1 MTKPETAPPT
11 QASQNDIQDVLTA
24 LSQSAL
30 ENANLRIVNAT
41 LTRRVTELEAELA
54 RNGSPGPSGKPEET

>member
-54 RNGSPGPSGKPEET
+54 RNGAKPQET

>member
-1 MTKPETAPPT
+1 MNKQQAVAPPS

-54 RNGSPGPSGKPEET
+54 RNGAKPQET